1 MRARICTFVAETRP
15 LNCLMAA
22 FAALIGILVSR
33 VPFAAAESVR
43 VAILAFVVV
52 FLVTAGGNVV
62 NDYFDFAIDRV
73 NRPDRAIPSGRIT
86 RQAALL
92 YALALSLLGVAISLF
107 INPACFVLAALNAT
121 LLILYSWRLK
131 QSALIG
137 NLLVGYLTGSVFLFG
152 GAAVSA
158 IFIPGVLFVSAM
170 LAITSREIVKDVE
183 DLVGDKAGGATTL
196 PIRCGV
202 ALSLVVAALL
212 MLAAVV
218 ISPLPFVL
226 GALGPAYLGIVI
238 IADVILLCSSAL
250 AWSAPARA
258 SEFIKYGML
267 VVLVAYLAGVL

>member
-1 MRARICTFVAETRP
+1 MRARISTFVAETRP

-22 FAALIGILVSR
+22 FAALVGMLVSG
-33 VPFAAAESVR
+33 ALLTAAESVR
-43 VAILAFVVV
+43 VAILGFVVV
-52 FLVTAGGNVV
+52 SLVTAGGNVV
-62 NDYFDFAIDRV
+62 NDYFDFAIDLV
-73 NRPDRAIPSGRIT
+73 NKPDRAVPSGRIT
-86 RQAALL
+86 RPAALR
-92 YALALSLLGVAISLF
+92 YALALSLLGVAISHF

-131 QSALIG
+131 RTALIG

-196 PIRCGV
+196 PIRYGV
-202 ALSLVVAALL
+202 TTSLAAAALF
-212 MLAAVV
+212 MLAAIVV
-218 ISPLPFVL
+218 SPLPFVT
-226 GALGPAYLGIVI
+226 GVLGPTYLGIVI
-238 IADVILLCSSAL
+238 IADAILLCGSAL
-250 AWSAPARA
+250 AWRAPARA
-258 SEFIKYGML
+258 SELIKYGML

>member
-1 MRARICTFVAETRP
+1 
-15 LNCLMAA
+15 MAA
-22 FAALIGILVSR
+22 FAALIGMLVSQ
-33 VPFAAAESVR
+33 VPLAADSVR
-43 VAILAFVVV
+43 IAILAFVVV

-62 NDYFDFAIDRV
+62 NDYFDFAIDLV
-73 NRPDRAIPSGRIT
+73 NKPDRAIPSGRIT
-86 RQAALL
+86 RPAA
-92 YALALSLLGVAISLF
+92 
-107 INPACFVLAALNAT
+107 FVLAALNTT

-131 QSALIG
+131 RSVLIG

-183 DLVGDKAGGATTL
+183 DLVGDKTGGATTL

-202 ALSLVVAALL
+202 TVSLVVAALF
-212 MLAAVV
+212 MIAAVV
-218 ISPLPFVL
+218 ISPLPFAI
-226 GALGPAYLGIVI
+226 GALGTAYLGVVI

-258 SEFIKYGML
+258 SELIKYGML